1 MQPLD
6 QLILQALSGIYS
18 SELSAWD
25 LTKIAEY
32 SPARIAQ
39 SVQDTVDVQGL
50 VGVVRDVGAAV
61 TVLLAVILVVVLV
74 KARALN
80 RPKETPVTS
89 LSPEADLA
97 AIPVPD
103 GPLKPQWVRVL
114 AHLDSPR
121 EADWKLAVIEADKLA
136 ERALSAAGFAG
147 AGLGEKLM
155 NIAPGNLIT
164 LDGLWWAHKVRN
176 RLAHEM
182 DYFLRYTEARQ
193 AIGYYEQALNELRA
207 I

>member
-1 MQPLD
+1 MMSMD

-18 SELSAWD
+18 SELLGWNLA
-25 LTKIAEY
+25 KVAEY
-32 SPARIAQ
+32 SPARLAD
-39 SVQDTVDVQGL
+39 SVQAQLRLEGL
-50 VGVVRDVGAAV
+50 VGVLRDVGIVA
-61 TVLLAVILVVVLV
+61 TVLFGLILVVVML
-74 KARALN
+74 KFRALN
-80 RPKETPVTS
+80 RPQAPDGTVS
-89 LSPEADLA
+89 AEADFTSPA
-97 AIPVPD
+97 PE
-103 GPLKPQWVRVL
+103 GPLKAQWMRVV

-136 ERALSAAGFAG
+136 ERALSGAGFAG
-147 AGLGEKLM
+147 GGLGEKLM
-155 NIAPGNLIT
+155 NIAPGNLVS

-193 AIGYYEQALNELRA
+193 AIGYYEQALNELQA